1 MRQLLKAILFLT
13 CFSSLQV
20 TAGPGS
26 KAAAGPELKVATTAL
41 HSNKS
46 ANAGAARFQFK
57 NLIAG
62 MEERDSILIIFD
74 RYDHTGAGIVHQV
87 FAADNDQGITVPDI
101 APGKYYVTVQCIGLH
116 RDHLEKIVTIRPQR
130 SETVRI
136 KLTQSAVYSKNK
148 VVIPAFHPDLS
159 DLAVLR
165 NQPAKHF

>member
-1 MRQLLKAILFLT
+1 MKRLFASILFLA
-13 CFSSLQV
+13 CFASLQA
-20 TAGPGS
+20 TAGPRP
-26 KAAAGPELKVATTAL
+26 KATTAAL
-41 HSNKS
+41 HSNRS
-46 ANAGAARFQFK
+46 ANAGAARFLIK

-87 FAADNDQGITVPDI
+87 FAADSDRSITVPDI

-116 RDHLEKIVTIRPQR
+116 RDHLEKIVTIRSQR

-136 KLTQSAVYSKNK
+136 KLTPSEAYSKNK

-159 DLAVLR
+159 DLAVVR
-165 NQPAKHF
+165 FK